1 MRHPKSVH
9 LARELVAELFEE
21 VLAQQL
27 FLKRGE
33 HARFHFVAPNR
44 QQVVA
49 ATLIAGTE
57 AGSSIDSQSVIQT
70 ASTSNTWYPQA
81 GRST

>member
-1 MRHPKSVH
+1 VRHPKSVH
-9 LARELVAELFEE
+9 LARELVAELFEQ

-49 ATLIAGTE
+49 A
-57 AGSSIDSQSVIQT
+57 
-70 ASTSNTWYPQA
+70 P
-81 GRST
+81 